1 MNESGNGALGRI
13 LAFAAVLEFG
23 TGLILLLDPA
33 LVATLLLGAE
43 LSGVGVMVGR
53 CFGIALLALGM
64 ACWPGAGSGPSAW
77 RAMLAYNILI
87 AVYLS
92 YLGTDGL
99 TALLLWPA
107 VGLHAV
113 VALLLVW
120 TTRKG

>member
-1 MNESGNGALGRI
+1 MKQALR
-13 LAFAAVLEFG
+13 FAAVTEAA
-23 TGLILLLDPA
+23 TGLVLLLDPA
-33 LVATLLLGAE
+33 LVAALLLGAE
-43 LSGVGVMVGR
+43 LSGAGVMVAR
-53 CFGIALLALGM
+53 CFGIALLALGL
-64 ACWPGAGSGPSAW
+64 ACWPSAGGTPPAL

-107 VGLHAV
+107 VGLHAI